1 MQSSSKPQTSFGPVS
16 IVSGRLMIHVALLS
30 SNGVNLRAVDFA
42 SEAAVIVRATI
53 IVRNFYP
60 YRLLPTLVDKNTNL
74 NRIINPWDPTTP
86 DMVLKSIQ
94 AMKWLC
100 LQLGYLLSIVF
111 DRDIKIIPTSA
122 KSRSPVAWEKSS
134 KCQANLRGPIN
145 SARNYQSIG
154 FPTRKLPHLSFLKRI
169 IMTILMSHEQA
180 RSEEGTIQ
188 TS

>member
-1 MQSSSKPQTSFGPVS
+1 MHERSMQSSSKPQTSFGPVS

-94 AMKWLC
+94 AMK
-100 LQLGYLLSIVF
+100 
-111 DRDIKIIPTSA
+111 
-122 KSRSPVAWEKSS
+122 
-134 KCQANLRGPIN
+134 
-145 SARNYQSIG
+145 
-154 FPTRKLPHLSFLKRI
+154 
-169 IMTILMSHEQA
+169 
-180 RSEEGTIQ
+180 
-188 TS
+188 